1 MYYHVVW
8 ESYAAEPLSNKKKL
22 DEQGGKHFHLATSS
36 GRRAYNFAT
45 LLACSNFRGSI
56 ELWLQIFY
64 WATFNPARDL
74 NTLTSIP
81 VFDSIT
87 QDQTERKY
95 VNILRVKL
103 NLALVC
109 RWWRDNTR
117 EFLYE
122 DVRLRHGAETLA
134 DLFEQSR
141 KNCPLA
147 LGHGKYVRKIALPFV
162 RYRPAGPVHGWARKE
177 VPRIIKCCPNLLV
190 LSRYHRGQDEFFEPD
205 QESSAPCTNE
215 KLDSDIRH
223 ALAAV
228 RCVEWNSGLML
239 NQHSPVAG
247 PHMEWFAQTLEVLS
261 LNEENYLWP
270 PDVLQRTSVVRLPRV
285 HTLRVGTL
293 CTLGNVGRVHRYTL
307 ELPALRRLVLD
318 SGETLTSLV
327 NCGLR
332 VWGLQVR
339 ALEIGLDRFMGLNT
353 LLHLLKYCPNAE
365 TLHYSGFLVPP
376 GRGDHE
382 FRNLR
387 LVGLHVSRSDEM
399 GPIFGYHLI
408 EAHFKYLL
416 GEESMFP
423 SIRKVEL
430 HGMEWATLVSNARFQ
445 YVLRLA
451 DVRGVDIS
459 CKNREADLALD
470 GAKLKYGS
478 RRLPD
483 YFSRR

>member
-1 MYYHVVW
+1 MLY
-8 ESYAAEPLSNKKKL
+8 ESR
-22 DEQGGKHFHLATSS
+22 KHFHLATSS

-87 QDQTERKY
+87 QDQAERKY

-147 LGHGKYVRKIALPFV
+147 LGHGTYVRKIALPFE
-162 RYRPAGPVHGWARKE
+162 RSTPHNQMLPEPPRAFPLPPRPRRV
-177 VPRIIKCCPNLLV
+177 
-190 LSRYHRGQDEFFEPD
+190 FEPD

-247 PHMEWFAQTLEVLS
+247 PRMKWFAQTLEVLS

-365 TLHYSGFLVPP
+365 TLHYPGFLVPP
-376 GRGDHE
+376 GRSDHE
-382 FRNLR
+382 FHNLR
-387 LVGLHVSRSDEM
+387 LVGLHASRSEEM

-408 EAHFKYLL
+408 ELHFKYLL

-430 HGMEWATLVSNARFQ
+430 HGMEWTTLVSNARFQ

-478 RRLPD
+478 RRLSD